1 MKILMK
7 LFVSSVL
14 SGALCGCELL
24 CQAGT
29 GTCGMSREEAHRLLN
44 PKPYGTRWIKE
55 NGTDEQRLLDI
66 KECGGGIG
74 LDVGFT
80 ESQEEAERR
89 EGKQASFQLGDGLR
103 KRGMHVWRIA
113 ATDMSMNVPPASR
126 LARDRNADKK
136 LQMRH

>member
-14 SGALCGCELL
+14 CGALCGCELL

-66 KECGGGIG
+66 AECGGVGTH
-74 LDVGFT
+74 VGFT
-80 ESQEEAERR
+80 HEQIRSFYLLYPDDNRAF
-89 EGKQASFQLGDGLR
+89 FQLL
-103 KRGMHVWRIA
+103 A
-113 ATDMSMNVPPASR
+113 AWGKCMALKGYR
-126 LARDRNADKK
+126 F
-136 LQMRH
+136 Q